1 MNDNPAT
8 LLCSLPMAAV
18 GRVFCFHPP
27 SGKGTESGNALP
39 SKYKN
44 RRSMPWKAGK
54 KEDFGIFGLNCADL
68 LLLLPVNYDILKVK
82 R

>member
-27 SGKGTESGNALP
+27 SGKGTESGSPLP
-39 SKYKN
+39 PKVQKPPVYAMESRKKRRFRRFSKK
-44 RRSMPWKAGK
+44 
-54 KEDFGIFGLNCADL
+54 GLDK
-68 LLLLPVNYDILKVK
+68 P
-82 R
+82 